1 MVPQNDE
8 QGRIVSALAL
18 AAQRDDRAAF
28 RAELHAEVSAIC
40 DGGPWH
46 AAFGVDQV
54 TELALMLLQANG
66 AELTVEMANSS
77 PGLVVR
83 RAGAALAVLTVETH
97 ADRVV
102 SLWAVTAPAKLRR
115 WHRP

>member
-1 MVPQNDE
+1 MVSPNE
-8 QGRIVSALAL
+8 QGRIVLALAL
-18 AAQRDDRAAF
+18 AARRDDRAAF

-46 AAFGVDQV
+46 AAFGVEEV
-54 TELALMLLQANG
+54 TDLALLLLQGNG
-66 AELTVEMANSS
+66 TELTVEMANGA
-77 PGLVVR
+77 PALVVR
-83 RAGAALAVLTVETH
+83 RAGVALAVLAVETH
-97 ADRVV
+97 AGRVV